1 MKSEIRRQA
10 LATFT
15 ARLQEPRRFLQVV
28 AGPRQVGKTT
38 LVRQALAQLP
48 NHIAQHSVSA
58 DNPGLAGASWLTRQW
73 ETARSRAAQAGSCV
87 LVLDEVQK
95 LPSWTEEVKR
105 LWDEDTRA
113 ARDVRVVV
121 LGSAPLL
128 IARGLTESMAG
139 RFEMTRL
146 GHWRYSE
153 MRDAFGLTVDQFIY
167 YGGYPGA
174 APLIGDEQRWAAYV
188 RDALIETTISKDVLL
203 MAPVQ
208 KPALLRRLFDLAC
221 RYSGQ
226 ELSYQKMMGQLSDAG
241 NTTTLAHYLHLLEGA
256 GMVCGLQKYAG
267 QAVRQRASSPKL
279 QVFNTALMGA
289 IAATEGFGYARLRN
303 VPELW
308 GRMVESAVGAELLAR
323 HLEHSSTQPL
333 VHYWRTGPHEVDY
346 VLRYQGELWAYEVKS
361 GYKVRDVTGLDAF
374 CVENPAS
381 RPLVLGTGGVALEA
395 WLVSPTVPSEHT
407 ARTRN
412 GGEGGGVP
420 GPIKPA
426 APGML

>member
-1 MKSEIRRQA
+1 MPSEIRREA
-10 LATFT
+10 LAVFT
-15 ARLQEPRRFLQVV
+15 ARLAEPRRFLQVV

-38 LVRQALAQLP
+38 LVRQALAALTKAPRSQAV
-48 NHIAQHSVSA
+48 AQHSVSA
-58 DNPGLAGASWLTRQW
+58 DNPGLAGASWLNAQW
-73 ETARSRAAQAGSCV
+73 ETARALAAQAGACI

-95 LPSWTEEVKR
+95 LPRWTEEVKR
-105 LWDEDTRA
+105 LWDEDTRQG
-113 ARDVRVVV
+113 RDVRVVI

-146 GHWRYSE
+146 GHWRYAE
-153 MRDAFGLTVDQFIY
+153 MREAFGLTLEQFIY

-203 MAPVQ
+203 MSPVQ
-208 KPALLRRLFDLAC
+208 KPALLRRVFDLAC

-289 IAATEGFGYARLRN
+289 IAATEGFGFARLRAT
-303 VPELW
+303 PELW

-333 VHYWRTGPHEVDY
+333 VHYWRDGLNEVDY
-346 VLRYQGELWAYEVKS
+346 VLRHQGELFAFEVKS
-361 GYKVRDVTGLDAF
+361 AGHAAGSPGLDAF
-374 CVENPAS
+374 CGQYPAA
-381 RPLVLGTGGVALEA
+381 RPLMLGAGGLALEQ
-395 WLVSPTVPSEHT
+395 WFKLPPGESY
-407 ARTRN
+407 AR
-412 GGEGGGVP
+412 
-420 GPIKPA
+420 
-426 APGML
+426 

>member
-1 MKSEIRRQA
+1 MQSEIRRQA
-10 LATFT
+10 LVTFT

-38 LVRQALAQLP
+38 LVRQALAALRQSSQGAA
-48 NHIAQHSVSA
+48 IAQHSVSA
-58 DNPGLAGASWLTRQW
+58 DNPGLAGSSWLTTQW
-73 ETARSRAAQAGSCV
+73 ETARALAAQAGACV

-95 LPSWTEEVKR
+95 LPGWTEEVKR
-105 LWDEDTRA
+105 LWDEDTRTG
-113 ARDVRVVV
+113 RDVRTVI

-146 GHWRYSE
+146 GHWRYNE
-153 MRDAFGLTVDQFIY
+153 MRQAFGFTLDQFIY

-174 APLIGDEQRWAAYV
+174 APLIGDETRWAAYV

-203 MAPVQ
+203 MSPVQ
-208 KPALLRRLFDLAC
+208 KPALLRRVFDLAC

-289 IAATEGFGYARLRN
+289 IAATEGYSYVRLRAT
-303 VPELW
+303 PELW
-308 GRMVESAVGAELLAR
+308 GRVTESAVGAELLAR
-323 HLEHSSTQPL
+323 NLEHSSTQPL
-333 VHYWRTGPHEVDY
+333 IYYWRNGGSEVDY
-346 VLRYQGELWAYEVKS
+346 VVRHQGELFAYEVKS
-361 GYKVRDVTGLDAF
+361 GANRGNVAGLDAF
-374 CVENPAS
+374 CTQHSEA
-381 RPLVLGTGGVALEA
+381 RPLVIGTGGLSLEA
-395 WLVSPTVPSEHT
+395 WFT
-407 ARTRN
+407 AT
-412 GGEGGGVP
+412 
-420 GPIKPA
+420 
-426 APGML
+426 

>member
-1 MKSEIRRQA
+1 MNTEIRRQA
-10 LATFT
+10 LAQLIT
-15 ARLQEPRRFLQVV
+15 RLQEPRRFLQVV

-38 LVRQALAQLP
+38 LVRQALALLSTE
-48 NHIAQHSVSA
+48 IAQHSVSA
-58 DNPGLAGASWLTRQW
+58 DNPGLAGASWLTRHW
-73 ETARSRAAQAGSCV
+73 ETARGLAAQAGSCV

-113 ARDVRVVV
+113 KRDVRVVV

-146 GHWRYSE
+146 GHWRYNE
-153 MRDAFGLTVDQFIY
+153 MREAFGFTVDQFIY

-174 APLIGDEQRWAAYV
+174 APLIGDEARWAAYV
-188 RDALIETTISKDVLL
+188 RDAIIETTISKDVLL
-203 MAPVQ
+203 MTPVQ

-279 QVFNTALMGA
+279 QVFNTALMGS
-289 IAATEGFGYARLRN
+289 IAATEGFGFERLRAT
-303 VPELW
+303 PELW
-308 GRMVESAVGAELLAR
+308 GRITESAVGAELLAR
-323 HLEHSSTQPL
+323 HLTHSNTQPL
-333 VHYWRTGPHEVDY
+333 IHYWRNGSAEVDY
-346 VLRYQGELWAYEVKS
+346 VLRHQGELMAYEVKS
-361 GYKVRDVTGLDAF
+361 GHKIRKATGLDAF
-374 CVENPAS
+374 CAEYTTA
-381 RPLVLGTGGVALEA
+381 RPVVLGIGGLPLEA
-395 WLVSPTVPSEHT
+395 WFAQV
-407 ARTRN
+407 
-412 GGEGGGVP
+412 
-420 GPIKPA
+420 
-426 APGML
+426 

>member
-1 MKSEIRRQA
+1 MQSEIRRQA
-10 LATFT
+10 LVTFT
-15 ARLQEPRRFLQVV
+15 ARLQVPRRFLQVV

-38 LVRQALAQLP
+38 LVRQALAALRQSSQGAA
-48 NHIAQHSVSA
+48 IAQHSVSA
-58 DNPGLAGASWLTRQW
+58 DNPGLAGSSWLTTQW
-73 ETARSRAAQAGSCV
+73 ETARALAAQAGACV

-95 LPSWTEEVKR
+95 LPGWTEEVKR
-105 LWDEDTRA
+105 LWDEDTRTG
-113 ARDVRVVV
+113 RDVRTVI

-146 GHWRYSE
+146 GHWRYNE
-153 MRDAFGLTVDQFIY
+153 MRQAFGFTLDQFIY

-174 APLIGDEQRWAAYV
+174 APLIGDETRWAAYV

-203 MAPVQ
+203 MSPVQ
-208 KPALLRRLFDLAC
+208 KPALLRRVFDLAC

-289 IAATEGFGYARLRN
+289 IAATEGYSYVRLRAT
-303 VPELW
+303 PELW
-308 GRMVESAVGAELLAR
+308 GRVTESAVGAELLAR
-323 HLEHSSTQPL
+323 NLEHSSTQPL
-333 VHYWRTGPHEVDY
+333 IYYWRNGGSEVDY
-346 VLRYQGELWAYEVKS
+346 VVRHQGELFAYEVKS
-361 GYKVRDVTGLDAF
+361 GANRGNVAGLDAF
-374 CVENPAS
+374 CTQHSEA
-381 RPLVLGTGGVALEA
+381 RPLVIGTGGLSLEA
-395 WLVSPTVPSEHT
+395 WFT
-407 ARTRN
+407 AT
-412 GGEGGGVP
+412 
-420 GPIKPA
+420 
-426 APGML
+426 

>member
-1 MKSEIRRQA
+1 MPSEIRRIA

-38 LVRQALAQLP
+38 LVRQALTALERSP
-48 NHIAQHSVSA
+48 NGVAVAQHSVSA
-58 DNPGLAGASWLTRQW
+58 DNPGLAGSSWLTKQW
-73 ETARSRAAQAGSCV
+73 ETARALAAQAGACV

-95 LPSWTEEVKR
+95 LPGWTEEVKR

-113 ARDVRVVV
+113 GRDVRTVI

-139 RFEMTRL
+139 RFEMTRM
-146 GHWRYSE
+146 GHWRYNE
-153 MRDAFGLTVDQFIY
+153 MRQAFGFTLEQFIY

-174 APLIGDEQRWAAYV
+174 APLIGNEARWAAYV

-203 MAPVQ
+203 MSPVQ
-208 KPALLRRLFDLAC
+208 KPALLRRVFDLAC

-289 IAATEGFGYARLRN
+289 IAATEGFGYARLRST
-303 VPELW
+303 PELW
-308 GRMVESAVGAELLAR
+308 GRVTESAVGAELLAR

-333 VHYWRTGPHEVDY
+333 IYYWREGASEVDY
-346 VLRYQGELWAYEVKS
+346 VVRHQGDLFAYEVKS
-361 GYKVRDVTGLDAF
+361 GAHMGNTSGLDAF
-374 CVENPAS
+374 CTQHTAA
-381 RPLVLGTGGVALEA
+381 RPLVLGKGGFPLDA
-395 WLVSPTVPSEHT
+395 WFSQL
-407 ARTRN
+407 
-412 GGEGGGVP
+412 
-420 GPIKPA
+420 
-426 APGML
+426 

>member
-1 MKSEIRRQA
+1 MPSEIRRNA
-10 LATFT
+10 LAVFT

-38 LVRQALAQLP
+38 LVRQALTALQQSP
-48 NHIAQHSVSA
+48 QAARIAQHSVSA
-58 DNPGLAGASWLTRQW
+58 DNPGLVGSSWLTAQW
-73 ETARSRAAQAGSCV
+73 EVARALAAQAGSCV

-95 LPSWTEEVKR
+95 LPNWTEEVKR

-113 ARDVRVVV
+113 GHDVRAVI

-146 GHWRYSE
+146 GHWRYNE
-153 MRDAFGLTVDQFIY
+153 MREAFGFTLDQFIY

-174 APLIGDEQRWAAYV
+174 APLIGNEARWAAYV

-203 MAPVQ
+203 MSPVQ
-208 KPALLRRLFDLAC
+208 KPALLRRVFDLAC

-267 QAVRQRASSPKL
+267 QTVRQRASSPKL

-289 IAATEGFGYARLRN
+289 IAATEGFGYARLRAT
-303 VPELW
+303 PQLW
-308 GRMVESAVGAELLAR
+308 GRVTESAVGAELLAR

-333 VHYWRTGPHEVDY
+333 IYYWREGTSEVDY
-346 VLRYQGELWAYEVKS
+346 VVRHQGELFAYEVKS
-361 GYKVRDVTGLDAF
+361 GIHMGNVAGLDAL
-374 CVENPAS
+374 CKQHRAA
-381 RPLVLGTGGVALEA
+381 RPMVLGTGGLPLEA
-395 WLVSPTVPSEHT
+395 WFTG
-407 ARTRN
+407 A
-412 GGEGGGVP
+412 
-420 GPIKPA
+420 
-426 APGML
+426 

>member
-1 MKSEIRRQA
+1 MSSEIRRNA
-10 LATFT
+10 LAIFT

-38 LVRQALAQLP
+38 LVRQALAALKQSP
-48 NHIAQHSVSA
+48 QSAGIAQHSVSA
-58 DNPGLAGASWLTRQW
+58 DNPGLAGSSWLTTQW
-73 ETARSRAAQAGSCV
+73 ETARALAAQAGACV

-95 LPSWTEEVKR
+95 LPNWTEEVKR

-113 ARDVRVVV
+113 RRDVRAVI

-146 GHWRYSE
+146 GHWRYNE
-153 MRDAFGLTVDQFIY
+153 MREAFGFTLEQFIY

-174 APLIGDEQRWAAYV
+174 ASLVGNEARWAAYV

-203 MAPVQ
+203 MSPVQ
-208 KPALLRRLFDLAC
+208 KPALLRRVFDLAC

-289 IAATEGFGYARLRN
+289 IAATEGFGFARLRAT
-303 VPELW
+303 PELW
-308 GRMVESAVGAELLAR
+308 GRVTESAVGAELLAR

-333 VHYWRTGPHEVDY
+333 IYYWREGSSEVDY
-346 VLRYQGELWAYEVKS
+346 VVRHQGELFAYEVKS
-361 GYKVRDVTGLDAF
+361 GVHVRHVSGLDAF
-374 CVENPAS
+374 CTQHSTA
-381 RPLVLGTGGVALEA
+381 RPMVLGTGGLPLETWFA
-395 WLVSPTVPSEHT
+395 GSS
-407 ARTRN
+407 
-412 GGEGGGVP
+412 
-420 GPIKPA
+420 I
-426 APGML
+426 